1 MKTLI
6 LLILIQT
13 LLLSRMV
20 YLWAK
25 FMGKFQFSL
34 IRGLMFGYSEATQY
48 FELEKETDKHYQVAL
63 GFLVVTLTLTYA
75 DEQ

>member
-1 MKTLI
+1 
-6 LLILIQT
+6 
-13 LLLSRMV
+13 
-20 YLWAK
+20 
-25 FMGKFQFSL
+25 MGKFQFSL